1 MPIVNIF
8 VLFEIDNTKHPSV
21 DNAPNR
27 IIQYKKFDLSLNI
40 PAETPDTPL
49 KILDKLY
56 INPIVRIL
64 ILRLSETKYKV
75 NPKIIWAESLNAC
88 A

>member
-21 DNAPNR
+21 DNPPNR

-49 KILDKLY
+49 KILDKL
-56 INPIVRIL
+56 
-64 ILRLSETKYKV
+64 
-75 NPKIIWAESLNAC
+75 
-88 A
+88 